1 MNHSKTI
8 AKTFCQDHNLPEERE
23 QVLSTMI
30 ESYAKEREDKLKQKV
45 TDLVEELHIDKE
57 KIELLCDFIKKM

>member
-8 AKTFCQDHNLPEERE
+8 AKTFCKDHDLPEERE

>member
-8 AKTFCQDHNLPEERE
+8 AKTFCQDHNIPEERE

-45 TDLVEELHIDKE
+45 TDLLEELHIDKE
-57 KIELLCDFIKKM
+57 KIELICDFIKKM

>member
-45 TDLVEELHIDKE
+45 TDLLEELHI
-57 KIELLCDFIKKM
+57 

>member
-8 AKTFCQDHNLPEERE
+8 AKTFCQDHKIPEERE

-45 TDLVEELHIDKE
+45 TDLLEELHI
-57 KIELLCDFIKKM
+57 